1 MALVAKGVSRQ
12 DAHEQIRVLSHQ
24 AGDVVKKQGKDND
37 LIERITNDP
46 FFAPVVDQIKELQDP
61 TKFVGRAPEQVQK
74 FCGKGGEVETMLLPY
89 REAASKIGTVKLN
102 V

>member
-37 LIERITNDP
+37 LIDRIKDDP
-46 FFAPVVDQIKELQDP
+46 FFTPVIDQIQDLQDP
-61 TKFVGRAPEQVQK
+61 TKFVGRAPEQVLR
-74 FCGKGGEVETMLLPY
+74 FCRKGGEVETMLAPY
-89 REAASKIGTVKLN
+89 REAAAKVGTVKLS